1 MHFKSRIEAYSSAII
16 LLERIKKTI
25 LTDGNI
31 AHKKIDE
38 CIRKIKTAIE
48 NHEKNPQVVAEYMK
62 QLALEKSLPVESIKA
77 IIGIKRDILASDYKQ
92 KTREKFENPLARRAE
107 SELPIILL
115 QDPTKAMMESV
126 KRVSYEIIKLIDD
139 LGDIFDFYRRLFS
152 EAAHI
157 ISLGAFK
164 TAPTAAE
171 IKKILLENDPEK
183 LPEIMHIHFKFAQ
196 NITRIMPLKHA
207 PARKPVGKLAEIVNK
222 IWPGKPAETFFSEG
236 LAKHGEMRSYITD
249 TEIYSSKLF
258 TAIPG
263 RGRTGTFSQQLT
275 NQTGL
280 MLRGQEEYEINLTKY
295 NFRWGADCKNQPADL
310 NSQYVLDLVNNDAVY
325 VAGPSGMTSLFLGQ
339 MEILA
344 NFESEVLKKNY
355 LTAVV
360 SYIVGG
366 GFHSL
371 HEVIGPAQFSLNL
384 VPGYHVT
391 PPVQGI
397 LSAPP
402 NYNQFFTQ
410 QAAIDPEF
418 ADRHKQSWDQYL
430 QFFND
435 HHAVK
440 HIPGFPVEKPAAQQD
455 VLIIKPPLTPAQLGK
470 LKNKLVTEI
479 NHYIKDGMAARGN
492 EKGELSFFSR
502 VFRDQELTKRKLLIA
517 VDFRDRIK
525 SVSDMSELKCLIDN
539 AYKDN
544 EAAEIL
550 AEKKYTCLTKSGL
563 NSSLENIE
571 SMIEEFERTECFA
584 GAAHA

>member
-1 MHFKSRIEAYSSAII
+1 MHFKSRIEAYSTAII

-25 LTDGNI
+25 LTDGNM
-31 AHKKIDE
+31 AHKKINQ
-38 CIRKIKTAIE
+38 CIEKIKTAIE
-48 NHEKNPQVVAEYMK
+48 NHEKNPQVVADYLK
-62 QLALEKSLPVESIKA
+62 QLAHEKSLPAKDIKA
-77 IIGIKRDILASDYKQ
+77 IIGLRRDILASDYKQ
-92 KTREKFENPLARRAE
+92 TTREKFENPLARRAE

-126 KRVSYEIIKLIDD
+126 KRVSDEIIKLIDD
-139 LGDIFDFYRRLFS
+139 LGNNFNFVSRVFS
-152 EAAHI
+152 ESAHI

-164 TAPTAAE
+164 TVPTAAD

-196 NITRIMPLKHA
+196 NITRTMPIINA
-207 PARKPVGKLAEIVNK
+207 PARKPVGKLAEIVKK

-236 LAKHGEMRSYITD
+236 LAKQGEMRSYIAD
-249 TEIYSSKLF
+249 TVIYKSQLF

-295 NFRWGADCKNQPADL
+295 DFRWGADCKNQPADL
-310 NSQYVLDLVNNDAVY
+310 NSQYVLDLVDNDAVY

-344 NFESEVLKKNY
+344 NFESEALKKNY

-371 HEVIGPAQFSLNL
+371 HEVIGPAQFCLNL

-430 QFFND
+430 QFFTD
-435 HHAVK
+435 HHAMK
-440 HIPGFPVEKPAAQQD
+440 HIPEFPLEKSVTPETI
-455 VLIIKPPLTPAQLGK
+455 LIAKPPLTPAQLGK

-517 VDFRDRIK
+517 IEFRDKIK
-525 SVSDMSELKCLIDN
+525 SVNNMSELKGLINN
-539 AYKDN
+539 AYQDN

-571 SMIEEFERTECFA
+571 LMIEEFERSECFA
-584 GAAHA
+584 STTPG